1 MFQTMY
7 DISMGG
13 RAGILNR
20 IFTVVMLLL
29 VAVQLWRLLHFHVRL
44 SRWRF
49 RLHLLEQEAREEGV
63 VTATDDDVLPPTNPY
78 ARFWDMIPSM
88 AIMFGLLGTFVGLTL
103 SLSEL
108 PVTGEV
114 EQIQKG
120 LSRTIPSMG
129 TAFWTSLA
137 GLIVALSVKI
147 SNDLMASSFRK
158 RVIQTL
164 MRSEPAVIEALES
177 KAFQIGRDGALLR
190 THSIRE
196 LLWHQNRLLNQTV
209 ARVAPQVSEGIAR
222 GLGQLNG
229 QTPTPTSSS
238 PNTHSPSL
246 DRLVRQLETQQQE
259 QQRNLQTLIE
269 QQHAILQQLQYL
281 TTVWSQAPTA
291 DSTADYSLDRTNV
304 GTPTPFPN
312 KGR

>member
-20 IFTVVMLLL
+20 IFTVAMLLV
-29 VAVQLWRLLHFHVRL
+29 VAVQLWRLLHFRVRL
-44 SRWRF
+44 SRWRD
-49 RLHLLEQEAREEGV
+49 RLRLLEQEAREEGV
-63 VTATDDDVLPPTNPY
+63 VTATDEDVLPPTNPY
-78 ARFWDMIPSM
+78 ARFWDMVPSM

-114 EQIQKG
+114 DQIQKG
-120 LSRTIPSMG
+120 LSRSIPSMG

-137 GLIVALSVKI
+137 GLIVALAVRI
-147 SNDLMASSFRK
+147 SNAFMASSFRK

-164 MRSEPAVIEALES
+164 MQSEPAVIEALES
-177 KAFQIGRDGALLR
+177 KAFQLGRDGALLR

-229 QTPTPTSSS
+229 QTPTPIATNTS
-238 PNTHSPSL
+238 SPSL
-246 DRLVRQLETQQQE
+246 DRLVRQLETQQQD
-259 QQRNLQTLIE
+259 QQRSLQAMIE
-269 QQHAILQQLQYL
+269 QQQAILQQLQHL
-281 TTVWSQAPTA
+281 IALWSQAPTA
-291 DSTADYSLDRTNV
+291 DSTADYSLERTNV

>member
-20 IFTVVMLLL
+20 IFTVVMLLV
-29 VAVQLWRLLHFHVRL
+29 VAVQLWRLLHFHLRL
-44 SRWRF
+44 SRWRD
-49 RLHLLEQEAREEGV
+49 RLRLLEQEAREEGV
-63 VTATDDDVLPPTNPY
+63 VTATDEDVLPPTNPY
-78 ARFWDMIPSM
+78 ARFWDMVPSM

-114 EQIQKG
+114 DQIQKG
-120 LSRTIPSMG
+120 LSRSIPSMG

-137 GLIVALSVKI
+137 GLIVALAVRI
-147 SNDLMASSFRK
+147 SNAFMASSFRK

-164 MRSEPAVIEALES
+164 MQSEPAVIEALES
-177 KAFQIGRDGALLR
+177 KAFQLGRDGALLR

-229 QTPTPTSSS
+229 QTPSSAAPATS
-238 PNTHSPSL
+238 HPSL
-246 DRLVRQLETQQQE
+246 ERLVRQLEAQQQD
-259 QQRNLQTLIE
+259 QQRSLQAMIE
-269 QQHAILQQLQYL
+269 QQQAILQQLQQL
-281 TTVWSQAPTA
+281 TSLWSQAPTA

-304 GTPTPFPN
+304 GTPTPFPH